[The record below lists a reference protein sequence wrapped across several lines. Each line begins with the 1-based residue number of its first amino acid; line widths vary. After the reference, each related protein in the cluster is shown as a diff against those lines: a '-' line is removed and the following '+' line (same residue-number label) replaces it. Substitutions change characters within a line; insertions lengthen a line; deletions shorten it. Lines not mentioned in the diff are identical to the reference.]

1 MWVMDSDDR
10 FAHWAAL
17 FSDSCRKFAANLLP
31 NPLPSSA
38 PVQYVGVTAAACRLL
53 QAVDGGGVPAF
64 VTKQLQQI
72 AAANGIEVA
81 SVWTPNEV
89 IAALRAKASAGAPA
103 RSPAAD

>member
-1 MWVMDSDDR
+1 MDSDDR

-17 FSDSCRKFAANLLP
+17 FSDSCRKFAATLLP
-31 NPLPSSA
+31 NPPPSSA
-38 PVQYVGVTAAACRLL
+38 AVQVQYVGVTAAACRLL

-81 SVWTPNEV
+81 SEWTPNEV
-89 IAALRAKASAGAPA
+89 IAALRAKASDGAA
-103 RSPAAD
+103 ERSPAAD